1 MKYLAHIPTEQFG
14 FISVELE
21 GSAEQAVEAYR
32 EVAELTKVRPS
43 NELETKVF
51 NNLIDNYL
59 SGGKI
64 EDGANY
70 WEQMSPAQ
78 QGVFQEIKKS
88 FKRMKSLTT

>member
-1 MKYLAHIPTEQFG
+1 MKYTCHTPVEQYG
-14 FISVELE
+14 FISAELE
-21 GSAEQAVEAYR
+21 GTAEQAVAAYR
-32 EVAELTKVRPS
+32 EVAELVKVRPS
-43 NELETKVF
+43 NELDRKVF
-51 NNLIDNYL
+51 NNLLDNYL

-88 FKRMKSLTT
+88 HKRTNQ